1 MGASLSGKM
10 IDRVVAAGVAAWFRK
25 AAFRRRGR
33 TFFRQHDALFLT
45 SAVQASKVNALDKAI
60 FVVNLGVEWPYWHH
74 VWTGRELAAN
84 PALAPAFV
92 QARLHPSLGWGQDHW
107 WSVNP
112 DVDPSE
118 IADEVVAALQAHA
131 DRFWKRYSDLDS
143 VLEEFEVGTLV
154 PTGTPK
160 RLVHAALLARAGRA
174 DDAKQVIAEAARRRP
189 RFAAGFLRV
198 SERLGLGDYAA

>member
-1 MGASLSGKM
+1 MSVSLSGKT
-10 IDRVVAAGVAAWFRK
+10 IDCVVAAGVAAWFRR
-25 AAFRRRGR
+25 ATFRRKGR
-33 TFFRQHDALFLT
+33 SFFRQQDDLFLT
-45 SAVQASKVNALDKAI
+45 STVQASKVNTPDKAK

-92 QARLHPSLGWGQDHW
+92 QARLHPSVGWGQDHW
-107 WSVNP
+107 WTANP
-112 DVDPSE
+112 EVDPKE

-174 DDAKQVIAEAARRRP
+174 ADAKQAIAEAARRLP
-189 RFAAGFLRV
+189 RFAADFSRV